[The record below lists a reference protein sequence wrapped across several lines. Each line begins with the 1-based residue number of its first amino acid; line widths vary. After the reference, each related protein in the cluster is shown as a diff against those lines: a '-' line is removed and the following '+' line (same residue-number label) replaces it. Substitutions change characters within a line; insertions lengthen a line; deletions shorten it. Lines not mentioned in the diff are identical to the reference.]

1 MADDKI
7 TVRLTGPAK
16 IGPDWHDE
24 GADVP
29 VTPDVARELAAAGL
43 ITDSDSVAV
52 QELAPGMPGFDE
64 AVAAMAKVLA
74 DAAVSAAI
82 DAALVE
88 VIAERDSARAHASAV
103 EATVSRQDVR
113 IMELEARAAELEEQ
127 LVASTA
133 GAPPADPSVAKDAK
147 PAQKS
152 GAARKG

>member
-1 MADDKI
+1 MVGDMV
-7 TVRLTGPAK
+7 TVRLTAPVK
-16 IGPDWHDE
+16 IGAEWHREGDE
-24 GADVP
+24 VVISLG
-29 VTPDVARELAAAGL
+29 TARHLAAAGL
-43 ITDSDSVAV
+43 VTDPDSVAV

-103 EATVSRQDVR
+103 EATVSRQDTR
-113 IMELEARAAELEEQ
+113 IMELEARNAELEEQ

-133 GAPPADPSVAKDAK
+133 DAPSDPPGAEDAAK
-147 PAQKS
+147 PARKS